1 MCLCCVILADQG
13 AIQYSQKFRADT
25 NLADFAPVSRN
36 IKGFEVEF
44 EGIEGFQNV
53 VKDHPRFE
61 FLVNWPRL
69 PGKDILASVQV

>member
-1 MCLCCVILADQG
+1 MCPCCGILAGQG

-25 NLADFAPVSRN
+25 KLADFAPVSRN

-44 EGIEGFQNV
+44 EGFEGFQNV

-61 FLVNWPRL
+61 FLVNWSRL
-69 PGKDILASVQV
+69 RGKYICASVQV